1 MTSRQSF
8 PSFDQAHQTLKAMN
22 LPVDFW
28 ALKRVQETTTHWFFR
43 NEKPEMNTKSVD
55 IGYMIEVMID
65 GHFSYAA
72 TSDLT
77 VGGLKD
83 AAEKAVSSARL
94 YGQISLTK
102 FPMSVRPVHRGE
114 YISPR
119 KTSLNSISKKDLSD
133 LMVQACRELKKSPK
147 VIESQAGAIFI
158 ETDFQTVT
166 SHGAQIH
173 QNFDL
178 LTTDLRAIA
187 QDKTETQ
194 TRTFNGMRGNCM
206 QIGAEGINSKE
217 IFETCRVI
225 SDEAEQLLFAQN
237 CPTMQTDLLLAPD
250 VMLIQ
255 IHESIGHPLEVDR
268 ILGDERNY
276 AGWSFVQPK
285 DFGTLKYGSEL
296 MNITFDP
303 TVEGEFASYG
313 YDESGDK
320 AERLFLI
327 ENGILKRGLGGLE
340 SQYRSKI
347 PGVANFRSSSWN
359 RAPIDRMA
367 NINLEPGSESVDQ
380 LIARTEKGVLMRSN
394 CSWSIDDY
402 RNKFQFGNE
411 WAQEIRD
418 GKLGQVYKNPNYR
431 GSTVQFWNSLNGVS
445 NAETLKSYGSPY
457 CGKGEPNQAIRVGHR
472 SPYCLFKDVAVFGG
486 GA

>member
-1 MTSRQSF
+1 
-8 PSFDQAHQTLKAMN
+8 MN
-22 LPVDFW
+22 LPVDYW
-28 ALKRVQETTTHWFFR
+28 ALKRVQEKTTHWFFR
-43 NEKPEMNTKSVD
+43 NEKPDTNTKSVD
-55 IGYMIEVMID
+55 IGYMIEVMVN
-65 GHFSYAA
+65 GHFAYAA
-72 TSDLT
+72 TSDFT
-77 VGGLKD
+77 EAGLKT
-83 AAEKAVSSARL
+83 AANKAVSNAKL
-94 YGQISLTK
+94 YGQIALTN
-102 FPMSVRPVHRGE
+102 FPMTVRPVNQGE
-114 YISPR
+114 YVSPR
-119 KTSLNSISKKDLSD
+119 RSELDSVSKKELSD
-133 LMVQACRELKKSPK
+133 IMVQACRELKKSSK
-147 VIESQAGAIFI
+147 VIESYAGAIFI

-166 SHGAQIH
+166 SHGARIH

-178 LTTDLRAIA
+178 ITTDFRAIA

-206 QIGAEGINSKE
+206 QAGAEAIDAKS
-217 IFETCRVI
+217 IYETCRTI
-225 SDEAEQLLFAQN
+225 SDEAEQLLFAPN
-237 CPTMQTDLLLAPD
+237 CPTMETDLLLAPD

-285 DFGTLKYGSEL
+285 DFGTLKYGSDL

-313 YDESGDK
+313 YDESGAK
-320 AERLFLI
+320 AERLYLI
-327 ENGILKRGLGGLE
+327 EKGVLKRGLGGLE
-340 SQYRSKI
+340 SQHRSKL

-367 NINLEPGSESVDQ
+367 NINLEPGAETMEQ
-380 LIARTEKGVLMRSN
+380 LVARTEKGILMRAN

-411 WAQEIRD
+411 WAQEIKD
-418 GKLGQVYKNPNYR
+418 GKLGQIFKNPNYR
-431 GSTVQFWNSLNGVS
+431 GSTVQFWNSLAGVS
-445 NAETLKSYGSPY
+445 NADTLKSYGSPY

-472 SPYCLFKDVAVFGG
+472 APYCLFKNIAVFGG